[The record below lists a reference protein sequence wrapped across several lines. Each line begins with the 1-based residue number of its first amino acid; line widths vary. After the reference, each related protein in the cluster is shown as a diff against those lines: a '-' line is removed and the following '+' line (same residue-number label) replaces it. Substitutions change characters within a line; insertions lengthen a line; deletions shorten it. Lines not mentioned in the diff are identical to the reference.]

1 MAASSDRTTIKA
13 ALDALID
20 RFRTNLIADPPTV
33 TKPLRLVEEGDGGV
47 TLHARPFMAVGIA
60 RVRVI
65 GVTDDD
71 RIIEV
76 TAGMR
81 VVVDA
86 SGASSR
92 DAILDVVGAVDDYL
106 DSIRDSGVIDGADG
120 FDDRTWTFAYPKPI
134 AGARMITAEASQ
146 PFVVRVARGF
156 NRAPA
161 P

>member
-1 MAASSDRTTIKA
+1 MAATTDRTTIKA

-20 RFRTNLIADPPTV
+20 VLRANLIADPPTA
-33 TKPLRLVEEGDGGV
+33 TKPLRLIGEGDGGA
-47 TLHARPFMAVGIA
+47 TLHARPFMSVRIERA
-60 RVRVI
+60 RVL

-71 RIIEV
+71 KIMEV
-76 TAGMR
+76 AAGMR

-86 SGASSR
+86 SGSSSR

-106 DSIRDSGVIDGADG
+106 DSIRDTGVIDGADG

-134 AGARMITAEASQ
+134 AGARMMTADASL

-156 NRAPA
+156 NRVTGP
-161 P
+161 